1 MEERKLCRNS
11 RDILEF
17 TDDIVLLDQDESE
30 AIENFKTIESSA
42 KKVGLNTNYYKTKI
56 MMRNVD
62 KPITDVIEEKLRMK
76 VAENTALEV
85 VNDFKYLGA
94 CKANCHVEFK

>member
-1 MEERKLCRNS
+1 
-11 RDILEF
+11 
-17 TDDIVLLDQDESE
+17 
-30 AIENFKTIESSA
+30 
-42 KKVGLNTNYYKTKI
+42 
-56 MMRNVD
+56 MRNVD